1 MPERFY
7 HHETSFRNIKGL
19 KGQIFLQFEKC
30 GELLH
35 VCRRLVIVSWR
46 GKAAHTWFPLHSRYE
61 AAHTGTYLAFIQ
73 TPMICFLLH
82 TLAL

>member
-1 MPERFY
+1 MPERFH

-19 KGQIFLQFEKC
+19 KRQIFLQNEKC
-30 GELLH
+30 GESFH

-61 AAHTGTYLAFIQ
+61 AAHTGTHLTFIQ
-73 TPMICFLLH
+73 APRICFLLN
-82 TLAL
+82 TQAL